1 MALIMASTL
10 GCGTIVGLTAAPASA
25 AAGVPADLKT
35 AGQPCATAAPGP
47 YLSPV
52 LLNAA
57 QAVVLRGTFDR
68 TGVGP
73 QLEADFQVWDVA
85 DPEHPQQ
92 WLRTIGEQ
100 SNEVYVQLEDE
111 AKQLDGV
118 TYAWRVRVLDG
129 AAASAWSDTCHFT
142 VDRSGG
148 PAPTVTSAEYPAG
161 SWDDASGAIGV
172 PGVFALAPVSADTVS
187 YRYRFYSGELPE
199 ETVEGTVDAEGLGG
213 PATVGW
219 SPRAAGHHSLTV
231 RAIDR
236 AGNASEPAYHEFYVK
251 ETRPSVFSAA
261 YQDLAPNLDYNVGVP
276 GAFEFTA
283 ARHVGTA
290 SFAWRIDEGG
300 PSGTVPADAIG
311 KATVMIA
318 PTRGGWQ
325 TLYVHS
331 VAHDGT
337 AHADRAYR
345 FIVDNGP
352 TLTGDTRG
360 DVVIGS
366 SLAFRLAPRMPNV
379 EAYVYWAEYSSLEQR
394 PIEKITVPAR
404 PDGTADLTWTATET
418 GVAGLRIQSRSADGT
433 LSHPRWQ
440 PISVDGAAPTVTRTG
455 GTDLG
460 TPANF
465 TARSRMADVVDYV
478 ATLHYDEASS
488 QVVKPAADGTAT
500 FSFTPTRSGYKA
512 VTVIARN
519 AAGVQTES
527 DGVTWTVT
535 DGPRVASTDFPATGS
550 GHLAPGTFSFTPRMP
565 GSTSYQWWVSNGSAA
580 GSGTVAAEADGSA
593 AVTWTPPAAD
603 RYVLSVRSFTAD
615 RTASMVT
622 TYSFTVEGPPMVSDL
637 KATGG
642 VGSAT
647 LSWTL
652 PSITDLDQVIVRSAT
667 GPTAPS
673 SPTAGSAVYGGTG
686 SSVTATGLAPGTT
699 YTFAVWVKDSS
710 GNLSAA
716 PSVTLVGSTTTIAAS
731 ATSLAYGSAVTVSGA
746 AVRAD
751 TGAGVADA
759 PMQLYGRRKGT
770 SQWTLITTLTTDSSG
785 EVSYSHKPSWG
796 LDYKWRHRGSTAH
809 LGSESSLTTVWV
821 KTTVT
826 ATLSKTS
833 VPLGGSVTLS
843 GSVSP
848 AHPGRTVHLERYVD
862 GSWSTVSSTALSWTG
877 AYSFTIQPSA
887 KGTHHYR
894 VHMPPDLDHLAS
906 HSDTRSFE
914 VY

>member
-1 MALIMASTL
+1 MASTL
-10 GCGTIVGLTAAPASA
+10 GCATIVGLTVAPAAA
-25 AAGVPADLKT
+25 AAGAPTDLKT
-35 AGQPCATAAPGP
+35 SGQPCATAAPGP

-52 LLNAA
+52 RLNDA

-68 TGVGP
+68 TGAGS

-92 WLRTIGEQ
+92 WLRLVGEQ
-100 SNEVYVQLEDE
+100 SNEVYVQLEDD

-142 VDRSGG
+142 IDRSGG
-148 PAPTVTSAEYPAG
+148 PAPTVTSAEYPEG

-172 PGVFALAPVSADTVS
+172 PGVFALASVSADTVS
-187 YRYRFYSGELPE
+187 YRYRFGSAEVWE
-199 ETVEGTVDAEGLGG
+199 DTVEGTVDAEGLGG
-213 PATVGW
+213 PATVRW
-219 SPRAAGHHSLTV
+219 TPRAASHHSLTV
-231 RAIDR
+231 HAVDR
-236 AGNASEPAYHEFYVK
+236 AGNWSEPAHYVFYVK

-261 YQDLAPNLDYNVGVP
+261 YQDSAPNLDYNVGVP

-283 ARHVGTA
+283 TVAGTA
-290 SFAWRIDEGG
+290 AFAWRIDEGG
-300 PSGTVPADAIG
+300 PSGTVPADAAG

-318 PTRGGWQ
+318 PTRGGLQ

-331 VAHDGT
+331 VTRDGT

-345 FIVDNGP
+345 FLVDNGP
-352 TLTGDTRG
+352 TLTGDPGG

-366 SLAFRLAPRMPNV
+366 SLTFRLAPRMPDV
-379 EAYVYWAEYSSLEQR
+379 EAYVYWAEYSSLDQR

-433 LSHPRWQ
+433 LSHPRWR

-460 TPANF
+460 TPATF
-465 TARSRMADVVDYV
+465 TARSQMADVVDYV

-488 QVVKPAADGTAT
+488 QVVEPAADGTAT
-500 FSFTPTRSGYKA
+500 FSFTPARSGYKA

-519 AAGVQTES
+519 AAGLQT
-527 DGVTWTVT
+527 DQGGVTWTVT

-550 GHLAPGTFSFTPRMP
+550 GHLAPGTFRFTPRMP

-593 AVTWTPPAAD
+593 AVTWTPPVAD

-615 RTASMVT
+615 RTSSMVT
-622 TYSFTVEGPPMVSDL
+622 TYGFTVEGPAMVSNF

-652 PSITDLDQVIVRSAT
+652 PSITNLDQVIVRSAT

-673 SPTAGSAVYGGTG
+673 SPTAGTAVYGGTG
-686 SSVTATGLAPGTT
+686 SGVTATGLVPGTT
-699 YTFAVWVKDSS
+699 YTFAAWVKDSS
-710 GNLSAA
+710 GKLSAA

-731 ATSLAYGSAVTVSGA
+731 ATPLAYGSAVTVSGA

-751 TGAGVADA
+751 TGAGIANA
-759 PMQLYGRRKGT
+759 PVQLYGRRKGT
-770 SQWTLITTLTTDSSG
+770 SQWTLITTSTTDSSG

-809 LGSESSLTTVWV
+809 LGSESGLTTVWV

-826 ATLSKTS
+826 ASLSTTS

-848 AHPGRTVHLERYVD
+848 AHPGKAVHLQRYVD

-877 AYSFTIQPSA
+877 AYSFAIQPSA

-906 HSDTRSFE
+906 YSDSRSFE
-914 VY
+914 VH

>member
-1 MALIMASTL
+1 MASTL
-10 GCGTIVGLTAAPASA
+10 GCGTIVGLTSAPATA
-25 AAGVPADLKT
+25 AAGAPIDLRT
-35 AGQPCATAAPGP
+35 AGQSCATAAPGP

-52 LLNAA
+52 RLNDA

-68 TGVGP
+68 TGAGP
-73 QLEADFQVWDVA
+73 HLEADFQVWDVA

-92 WLRTIGEQ
+92 WLRTVGEQ
-100 SNEVYVQLEDE
+100 GEVYVQLEDE

-161 SWDDASGAIGV
+161 SWGDASGAIGV
-172 PGVFALAPVSADTVS
+172 PGVFALAPVSADAVS
-187 YRYRFYSGELPE
+187 YRYRFYSGELSGDP
-199 ETVEGTVDAEGLGG
+199 VEGTVNAEGLGG
-213 PATVGW
+213 PATVRW

-236 AGNASEPAYHEFYVK
+236 AGNSSEPAYHEFYVK

-261 YQDLAPNLDYNVGVP
+261 YQDLSPNLDYNVGVP

-283 ARHVGTA
+283 ARLVGTA

-300 PSGTVPADAIG
+300 PSGTVPADAAG

-360 DVVIGS
+360 SVVIGS
-366 SLAFRLAPRMPNV
+366 SLAFRLAPRMSNV
-379 EAYVYWAEYSSLEQR
+379 EAYVYWAEYSSLEER

-460 TPANF
+460 TPATF
-465 TARSRMADVVDYV
+465 TARSGMADVVDYV

-488 QVVKPAADGTAT
+488 QVVKSAADGTAT

-519 AAGVQTES
+519 AAGVRTEQG
-527 DGVTWTVT
+527 GVTWTVT
-535 DGPRVASTDFPATGS
+535 DGPRVTSTDFPATGS
-550 GHLAPGTFSFTPRMP
+550 GRLAPGTFSFTPRMP
-565 GSTSYQWWVSNGSAA
+565 GSASYQWWVSNGSAA
-580 GSGTVAAEADGSA
+580 GSGTVAVEADGSA

-622 TYSFTVEGPPMVSDL
+622 TYSFTVEGPPTVSDL

-642 VGSAT
+642 VGSAM

-652 PSITDLDQVIVRSAT
+652 PSITDLDQVIVRGAT

-673 SPTAGSAVYGGTG
+673 SPTAGIAVYGGTG
-686 SSVTATGLAPGTT
+686 SSATATGLAPGTT
-699 YTFAVWVKDSS
+699 YTFAVWVKDGS
-710 GNLSAA
+710 GKLSAA
-716 PSVTLVGSTTTIAAS
+716 SSVTLVGSTTTIAAS
-731 ATSLAYGSAVTVSGA
+731 ATSLAHGSAVTVSGA

-759 PMQLYGRRKGT
+759 PMRLYGRRKGT
-770 SQWTLITTLTTDSSG
+770 SQWTLITTSTTDSSG

-796 LDYKWRHRGSTAH
+796 LDYKWLHLGSTTR

-821 KTTVT
+821 RTTVT

-833 VPLGGSVTLS
+833 VSLGGSVTLS

-848 AHPGRTVHLERYVD
+848 AHPGRTVRLERHVD
-862 GSWSTVSSTALSWTG
+862 GSWSTVSSTELSWTG

-894 VHMPPDLDHLAS
+894 VHMPPDIDHLAS
-906 HSDTRSFE
+906 YSDTRSFE
-914 VY
+914 VN